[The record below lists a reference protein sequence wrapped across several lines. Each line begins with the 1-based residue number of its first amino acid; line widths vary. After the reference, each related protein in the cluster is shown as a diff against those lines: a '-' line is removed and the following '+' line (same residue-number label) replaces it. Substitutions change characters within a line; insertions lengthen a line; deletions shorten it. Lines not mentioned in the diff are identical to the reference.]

1 MTNSA
6 RRNVAAR
13 GRWPLS
19 LAMLAIA
26 AACESAPEP
35 RVCPPFQPNTPDA
48 LSLEAA
54 REAHRFASLRRA
66 LRLEEARAPGY
77 VMRLT
82 AARTA
87 GEPCFAELYVAGRIL
102 FEHEFGYADGLGNEL
117 SPTRRRNPFVRV
129 HAGRF
134 GGPDTNGC
142 RSCHWRGGPA
152 GAGDL
157 PDAALFFGDG
167 DRTSSADARNPPSL
181 AGVGVIELVA
191 AQLSADLAAIRDGA
205 IDRARRDGRPV
216 EASLLVSGI
225 DFGVV
230 RAMPDGGVDTS
241 GVRGVDPDLV
251 VRPFGWKG
259 TFATLRAV
267 VDNAF
272 QVHMGIQSEELV
284 ARGDA
289 EVSGGEGDDPDR
301 DGAVNEL
308 TSGQLDAV
316 VAFLA
321 AQAIPIYRP
330 HETVSELGPRAPGFF
345 APLASVYVEEWTRGR
360 ALFDELGC
368 ATCHVPSIVLRDP
381 RFTSGAVSIDLSR
394 DAEHPRIAYDESVG
408 GYPVFLFSD
417 LRRHDLGQENA
428 SRHVD
433 AGVPREQWLTRP
445 LWGLA
450 DSGPWMHDGTAT
462 RLDEA
467 IERHGGEAAESR
479 EAFRA
484 LDYQRKGDLRV
495 YLMSL
500 RRQWRPTVL

>member
-1 MTNSA
+1 MT
-6 RRNVAAR
+6 RAALLLFVC
-13 GRWPLS
+13 LS
-19 LAMLAIA
+19 GCAS
-26 AACESAPEP
+26 EPEP
-35 RVCPPFQPNTPDA
+35 RTCAPFSPNAEEP

-54 REAHRFASLRRA
+54 REAHRWASLRRA
-66 LRLEEARAPGY
+66 LRLEEARAPGH

-87 GEPCFAELYVAGRIL
+87 GEPCLSELYMAGKIL
-102 FEHEFGYADGLGNEL
+102 FEHEVGHADGLGHEL
-117 SPTRRRNPFVRV
+117 STTRRRNPFARV

-134 GGPDTNGC
+134 GGPETNGC

-157 PDAALFFGDG
+157 PDAALLFGDG
-167 DRTSSADARNPPSL
+167 DRTSSADSRNPPSL
-181 AGVGVIELVA
+181 SGAGVIEALA
-191 AQLSADLAAIRDGA
+191 AQLTADLAVIREGA
-205 IDRARRDGRPV
+205 IETAAREGRTV
-216 EASLLVSGI
+216 EAALTVSGV
-225 DFGVV
+225 DFGVLRV
-230 RAMPDGGVDTS
+230 DRAGVVDAS
-241 GVRGVDPDLV
+241 GVRGVDADLV

-259 TFATLRAV
+259 TFATIRAIA
-267 VDNAF
+267 DNAF

-284 ARGDA
+284 ASGDT
-289 EVSGGEGDDPDR
+289 EVSGGEGEDPDR
-301 DGAVNEL
+301 DGVTSEL

-330 HETVSELGPRAPGFF
+330 HETVSELEPRAPGFY
-345 APLASVYVEEWTRGR
+345 APLTSVYVEEWVRGR
-360 ALFDELGC
+360 GLFERVGC
-368 ATCHVPSIVLRDP
+368 ASCHVPRMVLRDA
-381 RFTSGAVSIDLSR
+381 RFTSGRVSLDLAR
-394 DAEHPRIAYDESVG
+394 EAEHPRVAYDESAG

-433 AGVPREQWLTRP
+433 AGAATREWLTRP
-445 LWGLA
+445 LWGVA

-462 RLDEA
+462 SLDEA

-484 LDYQRKGDLRV
+484 LDREELGDLRV
-495 YLMSL
+495 FLVSL